1 MSIQR
6 ALAPLALLFVSG
18 LAACTITTS
27 DPSKENGSPP
37 SSTPAPSSDGDDDPA
52 DAPGNPT
59 DDDPTPSTVPAEL
72 AGTSWTWTTS
82 GGARRLAF
90 AADGSYESDVF
101 LNGHPGDSCGTEFL
115 THHAGKVTFDGSKF
129 TLRSSLAERTK
140 TNSCADEV
148 VSKETIDP
156 FVTTYEWRIDDDGTG
171 REALILVDEE
181 MPDAPSHYYRD
192 GE

>member
-1 MSIQR
+1 MSMKRR
-6 ALAPLALLFVSG
+6 ALATLALLLVSG
-18 LAACTITTS
+18 LAACTSTTT
-27 DPSKENGSPP
+27 DPSKENGSPG
-37 SSTPAPSSDGDDDPA
+37 STPSPSPRGDDDPA
-52 DAPGNPT
+52 GSPGTANE
-59 DDDPTPSTVPAEL
+59 DDPTPSNVPAEL

-82 GGARRLAF
+82 AGVRRLAF

-115 THHAGKVTFDGSKF
+115 THHAGKVTFEENKF

-140 TNSCADEV
+140 TDSCTEEV
-148 VSKETIDP
+148 VSKDTIDP